1 MNDVAQILHDAHRIL
16 GGSLLPGVAT
26 PVVITWDV
34 WPSGSVPDPVDGSH
48 TGTRAQGTMTVNGLV
63 HTVQPGTSKVRIFN
77 EAEVGDLIVE
87 FPADVPLDGKEN
99 LVFTVKGQAYVQK
112 EVSEKLAQSWDATLG
127 DRRMFRTM
135 LLRAKT

>member
-1 MNDVAQILHDAHRIL
+1 VEI
-16 GGSLLPGVAT
+16 
-26 PVVITWDV
+26 
-34 WPSGSVPDPVDGSH
+34 
-48 TGTRAQGTMTVNGLV
+48 
-63 HTVQPGTSKVRIFN
+63 
-77 EAEVGDLIVE
+77 GDLMVD
-87 FPADVPLDGKEN
+87 FPPDAPLDGKEN